1 MCIIAATSCTTKDI
15 DTPKADYYEG
25 QELVFTARS
34 GDFETKSALQS
45 NETSIWWSRDDE
57 ICIYYGTSSSG
68 SSFVASND
76 EDEFS
81 YAYFSGQL
89 TAFTGVNGQGVP
101 NYFWAVYPFESA
113 VGCDGLSVDLALPTK
128 QMAKAGSFAN
138 NTNIS
143 IAKSPG
149 LDLYFYNACSWFRFS
164 VTKPGIKSVE
174 FYGNN
179 DEPVAGE
186 FTVSMGEDGKPTKP
200 EVTAGETVI
209 TLNAP
214 EGESLEVGQ
223 MYYITLLPGVFENGF
238 TMTLYTDNEVG
249 SRSVDSFLEFER
261 SIYITGRN
269 FDRDIE
275 YVSIVPPVRSYIYY
289 TTTDNQAVDS
299 FNWNSFDMPILSN
312 EYSNGQGT
320 ITFNGELT
328 TIGEESFAG
337 CEALKTITIPNTV
350 KTIGNLTFARCRNL
364 ESVTI
369 PEGVTTIGSRAFFNS
384 GLTSITIPASV
395 TKVGETAFGNCSNL
409 VSISVDS
416 KNANYDSRN
425 ECNALIEKKT
435 NTLIAGCKNSSIP
448 GTVSKI
454 GDYAFQRLD
463 GLTNITIPAS
473 VDSLGERVFYHCTD
487 LALVT
492 FKSTTPPE
500 GGDGLFAECY
510 RLVDKDLTG
519 LIYVPS
525 NSVNDYK
532 KKSSLWIFVSDK
544 VKGRNQ

>member
-1 MCIIAATSCTTKDI
+1 MRVYFSAYLAAMCIIAATSCTTQDF

-57 ICIYYGTSSSG
+57 ICIYYGSSSSG

-81 YAYFSGQL
+81 YAYFTGQL

-143 IAKSPG
+143 IAKSLG

-289 TTTDNQAVDS
+289 TTSDNQAVDPY
-299 FNWNSFDMPILSN
+299 NYYNFDVPILSN

-320 ITFNGELT
+320 ITFDGELT
-328 TIGEESFAG
+328 TIGDRAFFRRST
-337 CEALKTITIPNTV
+337 LKTIT
-350 KTIGNLTFARCRNL
+350 F
-364 ESVTI
+364 
-369 PEGVTTIGSRAFFNS
+369 PETLTTIGDRAFFGS
-384 GLTSITIPASV
+384 GLTSVTIPASV
-395 TKVGETAFGNCSNL
+395 KVISTSVFGYCDNL
-409 VSISVDS
+409 SSITVASGNPV
-416 KNANYDSRN
+416 YDSRN
-425 ECNALIEKKT
+425 GCNAIIHSDKHD
-435 NTLIAGCKNSSIP
+435 LIAGCKNTIIP
-448 GTVSKI
+448 ETVTSLS
-454 GDYAFQRLD
+454 AFSFQ
-463 GLTNITIPAS
+463 GLSGLSQINIPAS
-473 VDSLGERVFYHCTD
+473 VTSLGERVFFHCTN
-487 LALVT
+487 LAIVS

-510 RLVDKDLTG
+510 KLEDSGQRG
-519 LIYVPS
+519 YIYVPS
-525 NSVNDYK
+525 SNNNIESRKIINAYK
-532 KKSSLWIFVSDK
+532 EKASLWMFVSDK
-544 VKGRNQ
+544 VNASNN